1 MKRELGGG
9 AEEQAAGKKARVS
22 EKGWDV
28 MYGPNGSAIFPESP
42 EDKTNRQD
50 NIEGIVAQIDQ
61 RWNFTA
67 SEHREHL
74 FDLIITA
81 MNFKK
86 PKYSGI
92 LEEIASKMPPN
103 VKEKYTS
110 EGFRCWF
117 IKHKM
122 GDMLKIASVE
132 SAQHVLDKAGGPI
145 RTINPVLFECETV
158 LMKEEGGEGPA
169 GRRRKLPGL
178 LLFDPSQAS
187 GTSVV
192 PLGQLGFPSLLGP
205 AAAVAARSGGA
216 SSTGTDPL
224 DEPSS
229 AGTDESSVSCSSSSP
244 S

>member
-22 EKGWDV
+22 GEGWDV
-28 MYGPNGSAIFPESP
+28 MYGPNGSAIFPES
-42 EDKTNRQD
+42 EKDKKNRQD

-81 MNFKK
+81 MDLKN
-86 PKYSGI
+86 PMYSGI
-92 LEEIASKMPPN
+92 LEEIANKMPPN
-103 VKEKYTS
+103 VKEKSTS

-132 SAQHVLDKAGGPI
+132 SAQHVLDKAGGSI
-145 RTINPVLFECETV
+145 RTINPVLFESETV
-158 LMKEEGGEGPA
+158 LTKEEGGEGPA
-169 GRRRKLPGL
+169 GRRRKLPGF

-192 PLGQLGFPSLLGP
+192 SLGQLGSTSFLGP
-205 AAAVAARSGGA
+205 AAKVAARSGGSSRTGTHSSDA
-216 SSTGTDPL
+216 SSGD
-224 DEPSS
+224 
-229 AGTDESSVSCSSSSP
+229 GSSSSP
-244 S
+244 TGSAGSS